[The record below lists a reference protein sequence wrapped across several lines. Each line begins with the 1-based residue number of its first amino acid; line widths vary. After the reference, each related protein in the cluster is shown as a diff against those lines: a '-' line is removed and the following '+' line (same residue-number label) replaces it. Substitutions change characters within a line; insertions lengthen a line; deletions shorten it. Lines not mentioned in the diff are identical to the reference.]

1 MIIINYFYKLVSN
14 LQNEN
19 IPKEE
24 KLVLALFI
32 FSIILL
38 LSYLNTRT
46 YFLILIIFFNKTVQ
60 DLINQ
65 WYLFK
70 NFFNIYGKTRI
81 RFLIFEICLSLYII
95 LFILYYSQKIY
106 TFYLIN

>member
-65 WYLFK
+65 
-70 NFFNIYGKTRI
+70 
-81 RFLIFEICLSLYII
+81 
-95 LFILYYSQKIY
+95 
-106 TFYLIN
+106 